1 MADDDAS
8 LPQTDIPASPGEYGA
23 TMKYPSA
30 FPKPQGLYHPR
41 HERDACGIGFVA
53 HIKGQRSHGIVR
65 DALEVLVCL
74 DHRGARGAE
83 PNTGDGA
90 GILIQ
95 IPDRFLREEMAQ
107 QGVNLPPAGEYG
119 VGMVFL
125 PRPHELHRHF
135 CESAL
140 ESIVREEGL
149 KVLGWRDV
157 PTDNSSL
164 GSWAQSHEPFMRQV
178 FIARGDE
185 IADTMSFERKL
196 YVIGKQAAH
205 LIRHSEEEEGDA
217 FYLASLSC
225 RTICYKGMLAPEQ
238 VEAYF
243 PELTDER
250 VDASIALVHSRFST
264 NTFPSWERAHPYRYM
279 IHNGEINTLRGNVN
293 WMKVREAL
301 LESDLFGDD
310 LKKLVPIIEEDGS
323 DSAVFDNCLEFLHLG
338 GRTLPHALM
347 MMIPE
352 PWEHHESM
360 DGARRA
366 FYEFHGC
373 LMEPWDGPASI
384 AFTDGTMVGAT
395 LDRNGL
401 RPSRYYVTKDDRVI
415 MGSEVGVLEVDA
427 DNVLHKG
434 RLQPGRMFLVDTEA
448 GRIIADEEL
457 KAQVAAEH
465 PYQQWLDEQLVDL
478 HKLSAADHQP
488 VTRSHEELLQ
498 RQQAFGFT
506 FEDLRVHLRPMAN
519 DALWPIGSMGNDAPL
534 AVLSDR
540 PQLLYN
546 YFKQLFAQVTNP
558 PIDPIR
564 EELVTATETTL
575 GPEHNLLQ
583 PDASA
588 CQQIRLE
595 SPVLTDAQMAQLR
608 SLDVPGFQVAVLPM
622 LFDVDRAGGLRDGL
636 DALFAAADQAID
648 GGANILILSDRDL
661 DDQRAP
667 IPALLAT
674 AGLHHHLIRNG
685 RRGRAGFVL
694 ESGEPR
700 EVHHF
705 CLLIGY
711 GISAINP
718 YMVYESLGDMITE
731 RMLTDIDLDTAI
743 SNYNKAVIKGVVKVM
758 SKMGISTFNS
768 YRGAQIFEAIGIQQQ
783 VIDEFFTWT
792 DSRVEGIDLEVIGE
806 EARRR
811 HRVAFPSIKTDGR
824 TLDTGGE
831 YQWRRE
837 GEHHLFNPKT
847 VHLLQKAVRTE
858 DEEAYRE
865 YAELINDQTEKMAT
879 LRGLLEFAED
889 ESLSIPLEEV
899 ESVEAITRRFKSGAM
914 SYGSIS
920 KEAHETLAIAMNR
933 LGGRS
938 NTGEGGEDPAR
949 YTLEP
954 NGDSKNSAIKQ
965 VASGRFGVTSNYLV
979 HAKELQIKM
988 AQGAKPGEGGEL
1000 PGSKV
1005 YPWIADVRQSTPGVG
1020 LISPP
1025 PHHDIYSIEDL
1036 AELVHD
1042 LKNSN
1047 RDARI
1052 NVKLVSEVGVG
1063 TVAAGVAKGKADV
1076 VLISGHDGGTGASP
1090 QTSIKH
1096 AGLPW
1101 ELGLADTH
1109 QTLVLNHLRDRIVVE
1124 TDGQLKTGKD
1134 VAIAALL
1141 GAEEFG
1147 FATTALVALG
1157 CIMMRVC
1164 HLDTCPVGVATQNP
1178 ELRKKFM
1185 GGPEHV
1191 VNFLRFIAEDLR
1203 QIMARLGFRT
1213 INEMVGRA
1221 DRLRQRDTDHWKAKG
1236 LDLSKILYVPEV
1248 EGDVGR
1254 YCSTGQD
1261 HGIEKSLDVQHLLAM
1276 CEPAIER
1283 GEQVRG
1289 ELPVVNTHRVVGT
1302 VTGGEITKRHGPD
1315 GLPEDTVRVKF
1326 TGSAGQSF
1334 GAFLPPGMTLEL
1346 AGDANDYFG
1355 KGLSG
1360 GKLILYPP
1368 AGSSFVPRDEIIVGN
1383 VAFYGATRGQAYIRG
1398 IAGERFCVRNSG
1410 VEAVV
1415 ESVGDHGCEYM
1426 TGGRVVVLGPTGR
1439 NFAAGMSGGI
1449 AYVYDEAGE
1458 FAGHCNTEMVD
1469 LLPLKDEDDV
1479 NEVRQLI
1486 DRHVQYTDSALGRE
1500 ILEDWAQSA
1509 QRFVKVYPRDYRR
1522 VLESLE
1528 RAQQS
1533 GLTGDEAVME
1543 AFMENVANG

>member
-1 MADDDAS
+1 
-8 LPQTDIPASPGEYGA
+8 
-23 TMKYPSA
+23 MKYPAA

-310 LKKLVPIIEEDGS
+310 LKKLLPIIEEDGS

-478 HKLSAADHQP
+478 HKLVAADHQP

-506 FEDLRVHLRPMAN
+506 FEDLSVHLRPMAN

-636 DALFAAADQAID
+636 DALFAVADQAID

-667 IPALLAT
+667 LCPIVDCI
-674 AGLHHHLIRNG
+674 GDE
-685 RRGRAGFVL
+685 VL
-694 ESGEPR
+694 EHAGE
-700 EVHHF
+700 
-705 CLLIGY
+705 L
-711 GISAINP
+711 A
-718 YMVYESLGDMITE
+718 
-731 RMLTDIDLDTAI
+731 
-743 SNYNKAVIKGVVKVM
+743 
-758 SKMGISTFNS
+758 
-768 YRGAQIFEAIGIQQQ
+768 
-783 VIDEFFTWT
+783 
-792 DSRVEGIDLEVIGE
+792 
-806 EARRR
+806 
-811 HRVAFPSIKTDGR
+811 RVAVDVSERAAPNDALGG
-824 TLDTGGE
+824 LDE
-831 YQWRRE
+831 
-837 GEHHLFNPKT
+837 
-847 VHLLQKAVRTE
+847 VAVR
-858 DEEAYRE
+858 
-865 YAELINDQTEKMAT
+865 Q
-879 LRGLLEFAED
+879 
-889 ESLSIPLEEV
+889 
-899 ESVEAITRRFKSGAM
+899 
-914 SYGSIS
+914 
-920 KEAHETLAIAMNR
+920 
-933 LGGRS
+933 
-938 NTGEGGEDPAR
+938 EG
-949 YTLEP
+949 
-954 NGDSKNSAIKQ
+954 
-965 VASGRFGVTSNYLV
+965 LV
-979 HAKELQIKM
+979 HAHV
-988 AQGAKPGEGGEL
+988 QGDVERSGVPCVLGECQH
-1000 PGSKV
+1000 V
-1005 YPWIADVRQSTPGVG
+1005 
-1020 LISPP
+1020 
-1025 PHHDIYSIEDL
+1025 PHHV
-1036 AELVHD
+1036 VH
-1042 LKNSN
+1042 
-1047 RDARI
+1047 
-1052 NVKLVSEVGVG
+1052 
-1063 TVAAGVAKGKADV
+1063 
-1076 VLISGHDGGTGASP
+1076 
-1090 QTSIKH
+1090 
-1096 AGLPW
+1096 
-1101 ELGLADTH
+1101 
-1109 QTLVLNHLRDRIVVE
+1109 
-1124 TDGQLKTGKD
+1124 
-1134 VAIAALL
+1134 
-1141 GAEEFG
+1141 
-1147 FATTALVALG
+1147 ALG
-1157 CIMMRVC
+1157 
-1164 HLDTCPVGVATQNP
+1164 
-1178 ELRKKFM
+1178 F
-1185 GGPEHV
+1185 
-1191 VNFLRFIAEDLR
+1191 
-1203 QIMARLGFRT
+1203 
-1213 INEMVGRA
+1213 
-1221 DRLRQRDTDHWKAKG
+1221 
-1236 LDLSKILYVPEV
+1236 
-1248 EGDVGR
+1248 
-1254 YCSTGQD
+1254 
-1261 HGIEKSLDVQHLLAM
+1261 
-1276 CEPAIER
+1276 
-1283 GEQVRG
+1283 
-1289 ELPVVNTHRVVGT
+1289 
-1302 VTGGEITKRHGPD
+1302 
-1315 GLPEDTVRVKF
+1315 
-1326 TGSAGQSF
+1326 
-1334 GAFLPPGMTLEL
+1334 
-1346 AGDANDYFG
+1346 
-1355 KGLSG
+1355 
-1360 GKLILYPP
+1360 
-1368 AGSSFVPRDEIIVGN
+1368 
-1383 VAFYGATRGQAYIRG
+1383 
-1398 IAGERFCVRNSG
+1398 
-1410 VEAVV
+1410 
-1415 ESVGDHGCEYM
+1415 
-1426 TGGRVVVLGPTGR
+1426 
-1439 NFAAGMSGGI
+1439 
-1449 AYVYDEAGE
+1449 
-1458 FAGHCNTEMVD
+1458 
-1469 LLPLKDEDDV
+1469 
-1479 NEVRQLI
+1479 
-1486 DRHVQYTDSALGRE
+1486 
-1500 ILEDWAQSA
+1500 
-1509 QRFVKVYPRDYRR
+1509 
-1522 VLESLE
+1522 
-1528 RAQQS
+1528 
-1533 GLTGDEAVME
+1533 
-1543 AFMENVANG
+1543 